1 MSAPQP
7 RFFQGDSRLGAHLAV
22 PACSGCGQHI
32 DPANIRCPRCR
43 RWFVTPP
50 FGKPWGRL
58 ALAIGMLMLVLSGV
72 CIEMAVQAILGP
84 AQPDGSFRRDPIAYS
99 ETRALREP

>member
-7 RFFQGDSRLGAHLAV
+7 IFSDEYAHLGAHLAV

-43 RWFVTPP
+43 RWFVPPP
-50 FGKPWGRL
+50 FGRRRGRL
-58 ALAIGMLMLVLSGV
+58 AIAIGMLMLVLSGIF
-72 CIEMAVQAILGP
+72 IEIAVQTILGP
-84 AQPDGSFRRDPIAYS
+84 AEKDGSFRRDPIAYS
-99 ETRALREP
+99 ETRALHEP

>member
-1 MSAPQP
+1 MSAQQAS
-7 RFFQGDSRLGAHLAV
+7 FSNEHAHLGMHLAV

-43 RWFVTPP
+43 RWFVSPP
-50 FGKPWGRL
+50 FGRPHGRL
-58 ALAIGMLMLVLSGV
+58 AIVIGMLMLVLSGV
-72 CIEMAVQAILGP
+72 FIEIAVQAILGP
-84 AQPDGSFRRDPIAYS
+84 AEKDGSFKRDPIAYS